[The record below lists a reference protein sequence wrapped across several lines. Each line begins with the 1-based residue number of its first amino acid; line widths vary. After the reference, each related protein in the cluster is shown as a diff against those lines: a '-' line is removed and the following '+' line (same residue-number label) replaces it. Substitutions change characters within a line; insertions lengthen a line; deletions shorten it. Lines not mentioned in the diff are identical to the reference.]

1 MIAKECAC
9 MKWLGKHKKMI
20 IFLALIIA
28 AGAAVWKFMPRGAS
42 VSAQTQEITAAVTR
56 GSIYSSVEGSGPVA
70 SAREYVI
77 KAPGDATVELVNV
90 SDGELVGASQL
101 LFQVDCPEIKNKDL
115 RLDQYSNEL
124 GQLKERQAELNYRL
138 GFDGRVV
145 SVNMLKGQKVSN
157 GSVIL
162 SVVDINK
169 GSLQVTDEGQVWQAG
184 DTLWLDMVDYTGSVS
199 ARIVEAP
206 RRSNLNGQD
215 FWLYTVTL
223 GGDQS
228 LEGEILAR
236 VTGPGVGEDEALA
249 GLVTA
254 EAPQDVKATAEGT
267 LTDIYVS
274 EGDVVA
280 SGTLLYSIDSQALS
294 AQILEKEASI
304 QEALTDI
311 NQNESL
317 VAPFEGYYYASMD
330 LNGQVAPLVQSGDQ
344 VTKNQVFGK
353 VVDSS
358 RVQIAFQLDELDID
372 KVRIG
377 QEVQVT
383 ADAVTGRTYM
393 GVVTQ
398 VASEGQSSGGVT
410 YYWVIVEVADW
421 EGLKL
426 GMNCDMEIITA
437 MKEDTLLLP
446 VSAVQSF
453 RNVRYVLLS
462 EEGAAGT
469 PGAVTGAAGQN
480 PASAG
485 TVRQAPPGASG
496 ADGSGDAAGT
506 GVGAEGLDA
515 GGSGAGQGRSGA
527 GGGEPRT
534 GVRQAGADASGDRP
548 GAGEPQVSAGQGAAS
563 PGESQT
569 DAGAG
574 QGEPGAAG
582 SGESQTDMSAAGA
595 DESQADAGAAGS
607 GESQTGARRPG
618 AGAAGANS
626 PGGGSGADAAGAD
639 ILSRL
644 PANAVIVE
652 VGVSNENFV
661 EILSGLEEGAT
672 VIIPASNATAGMNTN
687 QMMFGG
693 MGGGGG
699 GGGVMIRGA
708 VEAGPAGPQP
718 R

>member
-1 MIAKECAC
+1 

-28 AGAAVWKFMPRGAS
+28 AGAAAWKFMPRGVAA
-42 VSAQTQEITAAVTR
+42 SAQTQEITAAVTR

-90 SDGELVGASQL
+90 RDGELVGASQL

-145 SVNMLKGQKVSN
+145 SVNVLKGQKVSN
-157 GSVIL
+157 GTVIL

-169 GSLQVTDEGQVWQAG
+169 GSLQVTDEGQTWQAG
-184 DTLWLDMVDYTGSVS
+184 DTLQLDMVDYTGSVS
-199 ARIVEAP
+199 ARIVETP

-215 FWLYTVTL
+215 FWLYTVSL
-223 GGDQS
+223 GGVQS

-236 VTGPGVGEDEALA
+236 VTGPGAGEDAALA
-249 GLVTA
+249 GLFTA

-330 LNGQVAPLVQSGDQ
+330 LNGQVAPLVQTGDQ

-358 RVQIAFQLDELDID
+358 RIQIAFQLDELDID

-383 ADAVTGRTYM
+383 ADAVTGRTYV

-462 EEGAAGT
+462 EGAAG
-469 PGAVTGAAGQN
+469 AGQN

-485 TVRQAPPGASG
+485 TGRQAPPAANGAG
-496 ADGSGDAAGT
+496 GDAAGT
-506 GVGAEGLDA
+506 GTGAE
-515 GGSGAGQGRSGA
+515 GGSGAGRGRAGA
-527 GGGEPRT
+527 GGGEPGAAGPDGSGAPRT
-534 GVRQAGADASGDRP
+534 AAGEP
-548 GAGEPQVSAGQGAAS
+548 GAGETQAGAGTDATGPGAGQGSAGAGGS
-563 PGESQT
+563 SAPG
-569 DAGAG
+569 AGAG
-574 QGEPGAAG
+574 QGSVSAGQDSAGADGSGAPG
-582 SGESQTDMSAAGA
+582 SGEPQAGASQAGTDTDAVGAGSSSGRDGAGA
-595 DESQADAGAAGS
+595 DV
-607 GESQTGARRPG
+607 
-618 AGAAGANS
+618 
-626 PGGGSGADAAGAD
+626 
-639 ILSRL
+639 LSRL

-661 EILSGLEEGAT
+661 EILSGLEEGAV
-672 VIIPASNATAGMNTN
+672 VIIPANNATAGMNGN

-693 MGGGGG
+693 MGPGGG

-708 VEAGPAGPQP
+708 VDSAGPAPQP

>member
-1 MIAKECAC
+1 
-9 MKWLGKHKKMI
+9 MI

-28 AGAAVWKFMPRGAS
+28 AGAAAWKFMPRGAS
-42 VSAQTQEITAAVTR
+42 ASAQTQEITAAVTR

-90 SDGELVGASQL
+90 KDGELVGASQL

-124 GQLKERQAELNYRL
+124 GQLQERQAELNYRL

-145 SVNMLKGQKVSN
+145 SVNVLKGQKVSN

-169 GSLQVTDEGQVWQAG
+169 GSLQVTDEGQTWQAG
-184 DTLWLDMVDYTGSVS
+184 DTLQLDMVDYTGSAS

-215 FWLYTVTL
+215 FWLYTVSL
-223 GGDQS
+223 GGAQS

-249 GLVTA
+249 GLFTA

-267 LTDIYVS
+267 LTDIYVG
-274 EGDVVA
+274 EGDVA
-280 SGTLLYSIDSQALS
+280 TNGTLLYSIDSQALS

-330 LNGQVAPLVQSGDQ
+330 LNGQVAPLVQTGDQ

-358 RVQIAFQLDELDID
+358 RIQIAFQLDELDID

-383 ADAVTGRTYM
+383 ADAATGRTYE
-393 GVVTQ
+393 GIVTQ
-398 VASEGQSSGGVT
+398 VASEGQSSSGVT

-462 EEGAAGT
+462 EGAAGT
-469 PGAVTGAAGQN
+469 GQGPVSTGTG
-480 PASAG
+480 
-485 TVRQAPPGASG
+485 RQAPLEANGA
-496 ADGSGDAAGT
+496 AGDAAGMGRT
-506 GVGAEGLDA
+506 
-515 GGSGAGQGRSGA
+515 GQGRP
-527 GGGEPRT
+527 GGGGDEP
-534 GVRQAGADASGDRP
+534 GEGQAGPNAGESGDPGSSESQTGADASG
-548 GAGEPQVSAGQGAAS
+548 
-563 PGESQT
+563 
-569 DAGAG
+569 
-574 QGEPGAAG
+574 
-582 SGESQTDMSAAGA
+582 A
-595 DESQADAGAAGS
+595 DEPRAGAAGS
-607 GESQTGARRPG
+607 GRV
-618 AGAAGANS
+618 
-626 PGGGSGADAAGAD
+626 GGVD

-652 VGVSNENFV
+652 VGVSNANFV

-672 VIIPASNATAGMNTN
+672 VIIPASNATAGMNGN
-687 QMMFGG
+687 QMTFGG
-693 MGGGGG
+693 MGPGGGGG

-708 VEAGPAGPQP
+708 VNSAAPGPQP

>member
-1 MIAKECAC
+1 
-9 MKWLGKHKKMI
+9 MKWLWKHKKMI

-28 AGAAVWKFMPRGAS
+28 VGAAAWKFMPRGTQAA
-42 VSAQTQEITAAVTR
+42 AQTQEITAAVTR
-56 GSIYSSVEGSGPVA
+56 GSVYSSVEGSGPVA

-90 SDGELVGASQL
+90 KDGDLVAASQL

-124 GQLKERQAELNYRL
+124 DQLKEKQADLNYRL
-138 GFDGRVV
+138 EFDGRVV
-145 SVNMLKGQKVSN
+145 GVNVLKGQKISN

-169 GSLQVTDEGQVWQAG
+169 GALQVPDEGQEWQAG
-184 DTLWLDMVDYTGSVS
+184 DTLLLDMVDYVGSVP
-199 ARIVEAP
+199 AQIVETP
-206 RRSNLNGQD
+206 RRSNLNGQG
-215 FWLYTVTL
+215 FWLYTVSL

-236 VTGPGVGEDEALA
+236 VTGPGVGESEALA
-249 GLVTA
+249 GLFTA
-254 EAPQDVKATAEGT
+254 EGAQDVKAAAEGT
-267 LTDIYVS
+267 LTDIYVG
-274 EGDVVA
+274 EGDVIPR
-280 SGTLLYSIDSQALS
+280 GTLLYSIDSPALS

-330 LNGQVAPLVQSGDQ
+330 LNGQVAPLVQTGDQ
-344 VTKNQVFGK
+344 VTKSQVFGK

-358 RVQIAFQLDELDID
+358 RIQIAFQLDELDID
-372 KVRIG
+372 KVQIG
-377 QEVQVT
+377 QAVQVT
-383 ADAVTGRTYM
+383 ADAVTGRTYE

-398 VASEGQSSGGVT
+398 VASEGQSSQGVT

-462 EEGAAGT
+462 EGGGGTETEGA
-469 PGAVTGAAGQN
+469 GQ
-480 PASAG
+480 SG
-485 TVRQAPPGASG
+485 RPGASG
-496 ADGSGDAAGT
+496 AGTFGGGGASGTDPRPEGGAVRLAPGSEPSGAAEQ
-506 GVGAEGLDA
+506 A
-515 GGSGAGQGRSGA
+515 GSGAGQTGDGA
-527 GGGEPRT
+527 PE
-534 GVRQAGADASGDRP
+534 
-548 GAGEPQVSAGQGAAS
+548 
-563 PGESQT
+563 
-569 DAGAG
+569 AGAG
-574 QGEPGAAG
+574 AE
-582 SGESQTDMSAAGA
+582 AGA
-595 DESQADAGAAGS
+595 GTDGAG
-607 GESQTGARRPG
+607 TGAGLPEDPG
-618 AGAAGANS
+618 S
-626 PGGGSGADAAGAD
+626 GGSGAVTPDVA
-639 ILSRL
+639 SRL

-652 VGVSNENFV
+652 VGISNADYV
-661 EILSGLEEGAT
+661 EILSGVEEGAT
-672 VIIPASNATAGMNTN
+672 VIIPATNATAGMDMM
-687 QMMFGG
+687 QMQFGG
-693 MGGGGG
+693 APGGGFGGGGT
-699 GGGVMIRGA
+699 MIRTGA
-708 VEAGPAGPQP
+708 GAAPGCAPAGSG